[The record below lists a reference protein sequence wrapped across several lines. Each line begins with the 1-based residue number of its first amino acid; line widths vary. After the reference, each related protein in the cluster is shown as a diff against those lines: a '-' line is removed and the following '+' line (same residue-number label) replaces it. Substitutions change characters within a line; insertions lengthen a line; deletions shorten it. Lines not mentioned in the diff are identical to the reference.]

1 MAKNRIIA
9 MTPIEKHTVLT
20 LAASWRTVNMLRPRQ
35 YTPRKLCSSLIS
47 MPESPQNRAK
57 VPTVTMAV
65 VMPNWLIAPSSL
77 SPVSV
82 SGNPSRSRR

>member
-1 MAKNRIIA
+1 MAKNRSIA

-35 YTPRKLCSSLIS
+35 YTPRRLCSSLMS

-57 VPTVTMAV
+57 VPTVTIAV
-65 VMPNWLIAPSSL
+65 VIPNWFMASCSL
-77 SPVSV
+77 LSVAV